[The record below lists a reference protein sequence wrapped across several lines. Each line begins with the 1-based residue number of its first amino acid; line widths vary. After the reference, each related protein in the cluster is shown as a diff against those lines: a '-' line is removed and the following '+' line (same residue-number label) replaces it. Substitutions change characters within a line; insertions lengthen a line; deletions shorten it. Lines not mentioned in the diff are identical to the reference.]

1 VTVVETE
8 RLLLRRW
15 RPEDAEPFA
24 AINADPLVTRY
35 VGGPLTREA
44 SDALLARSVA
54 FWESHGYGRAAVED
68 KATGELL
75 GFCGLGGHPAT
86 AGETEIGWRLAS
98 HVWGRGLATEA
109 ATAMRDLAFSRWG
122 LARLVSVAVPENPAS
137 LGVMRNIGMTHWR
150 DVEHD
155 GLLLTVYVGWPP

>member
-1 VTVVETE
+1 METE

-15 RPEDAEPFA
+15 REGDAEPFA

-35 VGGPLTREA
+35 VGGPMTREA

-54 FWESHGYGRAAVED
+54 FWDAHGYGRAAVED
-68 KATGELL
+68 RATRELL
-75 GFCGLGGHPAT
+75 GFCGLGAHPAT
-86 AGETEIGWRLAS
+86 AGETEIGWRLAA
-98 HVWGRGLATEA
+98 HAWGRGLATEA

-122 LARLVSVAVPENPAS
+122 LPRLVSVAVPENPAS
-137 LGVMRNIGMTHWR
+137 LGVMRNIGMTHWK
-150 DVEHD
+150 DVTYD